1 MRLIPFTLVAFGV
14 LAQCAPRAVS
24 QASMTTVYIARHAE
38 KLDPQ
43 DPESSLSTEGR
54 ARAAF
59 LADRLKGE
67 NVTRIYATTK
77 LRTQQT
83 AAPLAQVLGIEPV
96 VLDPYA
102 LDDLIARIRSGDQGR
117 TVLVV
122 GHSNSIP
129 DIVRRLSGQGIEGIE
144 ENQYGRLFKVTLP
157 ADGAAAL
164 EEQRY
169 GP

>member
-1 MRLIPFTLVAFGV
+1 MRFILLTVLAIGV

-24 QASMTTVYIARHAE
+24 QAPVTIVYIVRHAE
-38 KLDPQ
+38 KLNPQ
-43 DPESSLSTEGR
+43 DPESPISTEGR
-54 ARAAF
+54 ARAVF

-83 AAPLAQVLGIEPV
+83 GAPLAQALGIEPV

-102 LDDLIARIRSGDQGR
+102 LDDLVARIRSGDEGR

-144 ENQYGRLFKVTLP
+144 ENQYGRLFKVTIS

-164 EEQRY
+164 EEQQY